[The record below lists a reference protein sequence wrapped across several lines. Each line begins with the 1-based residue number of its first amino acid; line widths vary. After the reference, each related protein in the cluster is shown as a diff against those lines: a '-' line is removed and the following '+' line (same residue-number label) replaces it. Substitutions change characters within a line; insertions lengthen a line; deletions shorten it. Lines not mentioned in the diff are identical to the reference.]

1 MELVLGVTNAQMRL
15 AGLDVFETPQQ
26 LYDFLHHYN
35 KVYLTRAL
43 YDKYFNEGDF
53 YFRHEITVQVVL
65 FIIFQFL

>member
-35 KVYLTRAL
+35 KIYLTRAE
-43 YDKYFNEGDF
+43 YDKYFHEGDF
-53 YFRHEITVQVVL
+53 YFMT
-65 FIIFQFL
+65 